1 MGPPASHQTAV
12 VLLDACTSVGGRA
25 STPSCSTHPALPS
38 FTLLHRIPLAD
49 TLTLMFL
56 NPAICALLGWVLLG
70 ERASWRTAAG
80 WVLLAGSLASSTP
93 LHLRLAASTVLM
105 TVLWD
110 AALGCTCKS
119 PQLPVIRLPIK
130 LPALPPSHAV
140 RHRCLASLA
149 GVACVARP
157 PFLFGGGGGGG
168 EAAEGGA
175 GSGRLAGAGMAVL
188 SAFFAAGQMLV
199 WCIALITCEVQAA
212 AGSAGRH
219 VH

>member
-56 NPAICALLGWVLLG
+56 NPAICALLGWALLA

-93 LHLRLAASTVLM
+93 LQLRLAASTVLM

-110 AALGCTCKS
+110 AALGCICKS
-119 PQLPVIRLPIK
+119 PQLPVTRLSIK
-130 LPALPPSHAV
+130 LPALPPHPMLCVQVPGQPGGCGLRGSATIPLWQ
-140 RHRCLASLA
+140 RRRRGGGRKRRQRQASRSGHGGPVGLFCGRSDA
-149 GVACVARP
+149 GVLQR
-157 PFLFGGGGGGG
+157 FD
-168 EAAEGGA
+168 
-175 GSGRLAGAGMAVL
+175 
-188 SAFFAAGQMLV
+188 
-199 WCIALITCEVQAA
+199 
-212 AGSAGRH
+212 H
-219 VH
+219 V